1 MGPAVVDVIRCT
13 AVFINMQA
21 ALACRD
27 LACAVFTGSV
37 SPSGDC
43 RGTVHIMRA
52 AVRDIIAFATI
63 LEWMTAC
70 SACGGDACFFYT
82 VAGVPS
88 LNRYCAF

>member
-21 ALACRD
+21 VLACRD

-37 SPSGDC
+37 CPAWDC